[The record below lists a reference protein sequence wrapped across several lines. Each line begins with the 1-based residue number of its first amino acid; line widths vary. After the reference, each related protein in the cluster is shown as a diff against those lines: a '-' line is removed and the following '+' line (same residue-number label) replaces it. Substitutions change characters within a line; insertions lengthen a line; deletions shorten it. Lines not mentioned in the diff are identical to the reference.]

1 MVCIY
6 AEVNNT
12 QITFTSSTSC
22 AKMQNMDDELLRE
35 KITEGLNKTGLSA
48 SRASNLAVGESGAIG
63 RIFDGHKP
71 SFDRACKI
79 LRVLGIDLFFSSP
92 QSETWKNEPES
103 SRSTP
108 GGEADPST
116 ETRKNEPDSS
126 TSPVPPWL
134 QEALELSG
142 EADADSVLETVR
154 GLRESGQ
161 EAAVF
166 AALCDKARSVDALRE
181 RLVQEET
188 APEEL
193 VSVINAET
201 EALHLEIAHH
211 LRPLAE
217 VLDDATALVA
227 VLRPPG
233 AGHGFGE
240 LQEMRHAEVQEVN
253 TVAVDVV
260 DMDAAAGGGSQPG
273 QERVI
278 GTLAF
283 CRTWM
288 EKHYL
293 RPREC
298 FVMGVRGESMEPV
311 LHPDSSILV
320 DQNRKA
326 WRPGKIFVVDGWH
339 GTVVKYAGE
348 DSLGNWQ
355 LESAH
360 RSHEP
365 IPFPDDGKVVGQVVW
380 TARTIIEHSY
390 VPHPTME

>member
-1 MVCIY
+1 MP
-6 AEVNNT
+6 
-12 QITFTSSTSC
+12 
-22 AKMQNMDDELLRE
+22 QNQ
-35 KITEGLNKTGLSA
+35 
-48 SRASNLAVGESGAIG
+48 
-63 RIFDGHKP
+63 
-71 SFDRACKI
+71 
-79 LRVLGIDLFFSSP
+79 IDLWDAWDLWHLCHEMSLRDQLQQELSNYVEENGLRPAARDLGVQIDVLRSIIKGRDPLLSNAERVATALGLELDLSFRDR
-92 QSETWKNEPES
+92 KNEPES

-116 ETRKNEPDSS
+116 ETRKNEPDFS

-134 QEALELSG
+134 QEALELPV

-188 APEEL
+188 APEKL

-201 EALHLEIAHH
+201 EALHLEIAQH

-217 VLDDATALVA
+217 VLDDAAALVA

-260 DMDAAAGGGSQPG
+260 DIDAAAGGGSQPG

-320 DQNRKA
+320 DQNRKT

-339 GTVVKYAGE
+339 GTVVKYAGV

-390 VPHPTME
+390 VPNRAVE